1 MRLVAQGRIYLP
13 GEQVFREPRFWD
25 KVKHFLGGEM
35 ELATGEQQLTR
46 TGLALTEQVQGGLA
60 RAGVDNAVSLVVDTD
75 VVFQDNDGVAGD
87 AEMLVA
93 AMRTAH
99 DRFDAGFATLRA
111 VFEHATGGLHAL
123 IEVTVKMQHP
133 ADAPAA
139 TIAIGARADEL
150 RPQEGETMEAAR
162 ERIGKR
168 LADAALVPTYKN
180 LLADFCSRL
189 QQGLATSF
197 PRGRVEMDQPELAV
211 VRPSAAE
218 IQDAAQDRD
227 QRRAS
232 LRSSPAYPRGGYYG
246 PYYDPWGTYY
256 RDPMDTFVNLMILDA
271 MISPRH
277 GWGYGAGTLGSS
289 WGHYGTN
296 VHVIHSS
303 GTPICDA
310 SQIDSYGNQ
319 LGGVGEVADLDF
331 DTATWDD
338 SVMSGYE
345 PQSTSW
351 SSVGSGSDNSS
362 FDCVG
367 YSDTSSSSSW
377 DCSSDCSFDCSSDCS
392 WDCSSDCSWDCSS
405 DCSWDCSSSSDW

>member
-13 GEQVFREPRFWD
+13 GEEVFREPRFWD

-35 ELATGEQQLTR
+35 DLRTGEQQLTR
-46 TGLALTEQVQGGLA
+46 TGLALTEQVQLGLA

-75 VVFQDNDGVAGD
+75 VVFQDDAGVAGD

-111 VFEHATGGLHAL
+111 VFEHAEAGLHAL
-123 IEVTVKMQHP
+123 IEITIKMQH
-133 ADAPAA
+133 ASDAPAA
-139 TIAIGARADEL
+139 TVAIGARADEL
-150 RPQEGETMEAAR
+150 RPREGESMEDAR

-168 LADAALVPTYKN
+168 LAEPTLVPTYQN
-180 LLADFCSRL
+180 LLAEFCTRIH
-189 QQGLATSF
+189 QGLAASF
-197 PRGRVEMDQPELAV
+197 PRGRVEMDPPELAV

-232 LRSSPAYPRGGYYG
+232 LRSAPAYPRGGYYG

-256 RDPMDTFVNLMILDA
+256 RDPMDTMVNLMILDA
-271 MISPRH
+271 MLTPRAH
-277 GWGYGAGTLGSS
+277 WGYGVGGLGYGWSS
-289 WGHYGTN
+289 YGAP
-296 VHVIHSS
+296 VHVIHHN
-303 GTPICDA
+303 GAQICDA
-310 SQIDSYGNQ
+310 SEIGSYGHQ
-319 LGGVGEVADLDF
+319 LGGVGNVANLDF
-331 DTATWDD
+331 DSASWDD
-338 SVMSGYE
+338 SLMSSYDPG
-345 PQSTSW
+345 QSSW
-351 SSVGSGSDNSS
+351 GSASGTGSNDS

-367 YSDTSSSSSW
+367 YSDDSHKSSGGSWDCSSDCSW

-392 WDCSSDCSWDCSS
+392 WDCSSDCSWD
-405 DCSWDCSSSSDW
+405 

>member
-13 GEQVFREPRFWD
+13 GEEVFREPRFWD

-35 ELATGEQQLTR
+35 DLRTGEQQLTR
-46 TGLALTEQVQGGLA
+46 TALALTEQVQLGLA
-60 RAGVDNAVSLVVDTD
+60 RAGVDNAVSLVIDTD
-75 VVFQDNDGVAGD
+75 VVFQDDAGVAGD

-99 DRFDAGFATLRA
+99 DRFEAGFATLRA
-111 VFEHATGGLHAL
+111 VFEHAEAGLHAL
-123 IEVTVKMQHP
+123 IEVTVKMQH
-133 ADAPAA
+133 ANDAPAA
-139 TIAIGARADEL
+139 TVAIGARADEL
-150 RPQEGETMEAAR
+150 RPREGESMEDAR

-168 LADAALVPTYKN
+168 LAEPTLVPTYQN
-180 LLADFCSRL
+180 LLAEFCTRVN
-189 QQGLATSF
+189 QGLAAYI
-197 PRGRVEMDQPELAV
+197 PRGRVEMDPPELAV

-232 LRSSPAYPRGGYYG
+232 LRSAPAYPRGGHYG

-271 MISPRH
+271 MMSPRH
-277 GWGYGAGTLGSS
+277 SWGYGAGSLGHS
-289 WGHYGTN
+289 WGSYGTN

-310 SQIDSYGNQ
+310 TQVDQYGTA
-319 LGGVGEVADLDF
+319 LGGVSEVASLDF
-331 DTATWDD
+331 DAATWDD
-338 SVMSGYE
+338 SFMSSYE
-345 PQSTSW
+345 PQQTSW
-351 SSVGSGSDNSS
+351 ASTGNSS
-362 FDCVG
+362 NDSWDCVG
-367 YSDTSSSSSW
+367 YSGSS